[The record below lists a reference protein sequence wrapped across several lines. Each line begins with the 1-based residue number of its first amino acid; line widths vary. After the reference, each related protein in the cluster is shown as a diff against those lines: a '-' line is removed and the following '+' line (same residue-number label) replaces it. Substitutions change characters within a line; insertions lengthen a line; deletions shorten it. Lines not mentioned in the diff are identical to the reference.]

1 MAFEGTGKMG
11 FSHVKIFRVILL
23 ALLLL
28 PSLAMAA
35 SDSGVSATLA
45 DFTLPHY
52 RKNNLQFVL
61 YGERAVNLGAIIT
74 VYNPLIDV
82 VVRDLPD
89 VEVITILKGMKSPD
103 SPKIDNLVPG
113 RLYPLHTD
121 YRLIRDFWRPI
132 PHSQVLISSG
142 SVVYDKNKRTMTGD
156 GVVHYR
162 SRELDIDGEGFDASQ
177 EAKFVHVRRNV
188 RVVYRPYAKEL
199 KDEAKKLLNE
209 KWNKIKA
216 KNSR

>member
-1 MAFEGTGKMG
+1 MG

-28 PSLAMAA
+28 PLLVMAA
-35 SDSGVSATLA
+35 PDSGVSAALA

-74 VYNPLIDV
+74 VYNPLIDIV
-82 VVRDLPD
+82 MRDLPD
-89 VEVITILKGMKSPD
+89 VEVITIMKGMKPPASQ
-103 SPKIDNLVPG
+103 KIDKLEPG

-121 YRLIRDFWRPI
+121 YKLIREFWRYA

-142 SVVYDKNKRTMTGD
+142 SVVYDKNKRTMSGD
-156 GVVHYR
+156 GTVHYR
-162 SRELDIDGEGFDASQ
+162 SRELDVDGDGFDASQ

-188 RVVYRPYAKEL
+188 RVVFRPYAKEL
-199 KDEAKKLLNE
+199 KDESKKLLDE

>member
-1 MAFEGTGKMG
+1 MG
-11 FSHVKIFRVILL
+11 LSYVKIFRVILL

-28 PSLAMAA
+28 PSLVQAEPN
-35 SDSGVSATLA
+35 SGVAATLA

-52 RKNNLQFVL
+52 RKNELQFVL

-82 VVRDLPD
+82 VVKDLPD
-89 VEVITILKGMKSPD
+89 VEVITILKGMKPPVVGEKNYKVD
-103 SPKIDNLVPG
+103 IG

-121 YRLIRDFWRPI
+121 SKAIREFWKLA
-132 PHSQVLISSG
+132 PHSQALISSN
-142 SVVYDKNKRTMTGD
+142 SVVYDKNKRIMSGD
-156 GVVHYR
+156 EAVHFR
-162 SRELDIDGEGFDASQ
+162 SRELDVDGEGFDANQQS
-177 EAKFVHVRRNV
+177 KFIHVRKNV
-188 RVVYRPYAKEL
+188 RVVYRPYAREL
-199 KDEAKKLLNE
+199 KEESGKILDE